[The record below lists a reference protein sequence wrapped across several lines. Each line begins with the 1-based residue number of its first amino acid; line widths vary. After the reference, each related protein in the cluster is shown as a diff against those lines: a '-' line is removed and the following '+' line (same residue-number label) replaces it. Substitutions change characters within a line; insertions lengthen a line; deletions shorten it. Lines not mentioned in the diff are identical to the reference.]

1 MAKFGDVQP
10 ELEHRD
16 QPAKFLHTAPSF
28 TVATMSEQYM
38 QYEPQLRVV
47 ICRLC
52 PEGVSKNGVALHY
65 RRHHRD
71 LPLRIRQE
79 LVEYA
84 NTFVRSETENIQYPS
99 TIIARIE
106 DLEVHEKGVRC
117 YMTTVTRH
125 PYEVLKCV

>member
-1 MAKFGDVQP
+1 M
-10 ELEHRD
+10 R
-16 QPAKFLHTAPSF
+16 
-28 TVATMSEQYM
+28 
-38 QYEPQLRVV
+38 YEPQLRVM

-84 NTFVRSETENIQYPS
+84 NRFNDRCETENIQYPS

-106 DLEVHEKGVRC
+106 DLEVHENGVRC
-117 YMTTVTRH
+117 LYDNCNEAFPLPSSMEIH
-125 PYEVLKCV
+125 CGEKHGWIKSKGSDI